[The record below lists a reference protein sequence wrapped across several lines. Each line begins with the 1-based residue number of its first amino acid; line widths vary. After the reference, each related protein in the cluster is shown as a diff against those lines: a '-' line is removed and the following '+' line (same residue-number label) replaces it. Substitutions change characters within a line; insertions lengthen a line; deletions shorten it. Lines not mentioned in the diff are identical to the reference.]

1 MARIGRIGIIERIGK
16 DWKNWQELT
25 RIDKDWQDN
34 LLKKI
39 LMEVQSPDR
48 EPPEA
53 NIVDIGAK
61 ILLLENCS
69 LGSSEAHSIWDII
82 FSYFH
87 FVIQGVFLT
96 GTPLKS

>member
-1 MARIGRIGIIERIGK
+1 MGRISIIERIGK
-16 DWKNWQELT
+16 DWKNWQELP

-34 LLKKI
+34 LLK
-39 LMEVQSPDR
+39 EVQSPDR

-87 FVIQGVFLT
+87 FVIQGVFF
-96 GTPLKS
+96 